1 VQGSDGWIAF
11 RFEHDGASEAAAA
24 LGLSKKV
31 PRNELLNIKHT
42 GLPKEFSAWAQEKI
56 LDHGHAVE
64 ALARPIVEEIIGED
78 LYPVT
83 CSDGRLSASCDG
95 LTLDDCIAFE
105 HKQWAAELAA
115 SVERKELP
123 KEHAPQCQQVLMVTG
138 AEKLI
143 FVVSDGTRDK
153 LVYMWVY
160 PDPAWFDRIRA
171 GWKQFNID
179 LADYEPPEVLPA
191 VVAAPT
197 LDLPAVSVRV
207 DGQIALIS
215 NLDVFGVA
223 LKGFIS
229 RIPAEPTTDQEFA
242 DCKDACKKLQTAQD
256 ALDAAEANAMGQI
269 ASFDEMKRTK
279 TLLWDLTRTTRLA
292 LEKLV
297 TAREAS
303 IKAAKVQDGKDK
315 LAEHI
320 AALNTRLGKP
330 YMPPIV
336 ADWAAAIKSLRTM
349 TSLQNAV
356 DTLIATKKI
365 EASAAADRIEA
376 NLNSLR
382 ELAANHT
389 FLFSDT
395 PAIIGKANDDLIS
408 LIKSRIADHA
418 AAEAKRIEAETAR
431 IREEERIKAEA
442 KAKADAEAKA
452 KAEAEAAAK
461 VQAEQDVAL
470 KAENDRIASLS
481 FKTADISPQS
491 SGAPRE
497 GMEPGRA
504 PEAYPFPAAA
514 LKLDAVLQTVAPAAV
529 REALSVAHSPLS
541 APTLSLG
548 KIGTRL
554 GFSLTADF
562 LRSIGFEPAGRERAA
577 VLYHESDWQAICT
590 ALLNHIDHA
599 RSHLQQAA

>member
-1 VQGSDGWIAF
+1 VQGSDDWIAF

-42 GLPKEFSAWAQEKI
+42 GLPKEFSAWVQEKI

-143 FVVSDGTRDK
+143 FVVSDGTRDN

-160 PDPAWFDRIRA
+160 PDPAWFERIRA
-171 GWKQFNID
+171 GWAQFNQD
-179 LADYEPPEVLPA
+179 LADYVLVETIAPI
-191 VVAAPT
+191 VASPT
-197 LDLPAVSVRV
+197 LNLPAVSVQV
-207 DGQIALIS
+207 QGSIALIS
-215 NLDVFGVA
+215 NLDVFGAA
-223 LKGFIS
+223 LKGFIAK
-229 RIPAEPTTDQEFA
+229 IPEKPSTDQEFA
-242 DCKDACKKLQTAQD
+242 DCKSAIGKLQAAQD
-256 ALDAAEANAMGQI
+256 ALDAAEANALGQI
-269 ASFDEMKRTK
+269 ATFDEMRHTK
-279 TLLWDLTRTTRLA
+279 ALYFDLARITRLA

-297 TAREAS
+297 TQRE
-303 IKAAKVQDGKDK
+303 
-315 LAEHI
+315 
-320 AALNTRLGKP
+320 
-330 YMPPIV
+330 
-336 ADWAAAIKSLRTM
+336 AAIKVEITQKSKAIYDAHVESLKAETGGPWIVLPGPDFAGAIKNKRTVA
-349 TSLQNAV
+349 SLQNAV
-356 DTLIATKKI
+356 DTALANGKIAAD
-365 EASAAADRIEA
+365 ASAKNIRT
-376 NLNSLR
+376 NLACIR
-382 ELAANHT
+382 DYGIGYE
-389 FLFSDT
+389 FLFSDKLALISK
-395 PAIIGKANDDLIS
+395 PIDDLM
-408 LIKSRIADHA
+408 LLVRSRIADHK
-418 AAEAKRIEAETAR
+418 AAEAKRIADETAR
-431 IREEERIKAEA
+431 IREEERVKAEA
-442 KAKADAEAKA
+442 KAKADADAKA
-452 KAEAEAAAK
+452 KADAEAAVK
-461 VQAEQDVAL
+461 VQADQDAAR
-470 KAENDRIASLS
+470 KAAAPDPGKEMFEAMGIKVIDA
-481 FKTADISPQS
+481 TPQS
-491 SGAPRE
+491 SGAPRA

-504 PEAYPFPAAA
+504 PEAYSFPSRA
-514 LKLDAVLQTVAPAAV
+514 APA
-529 REALSVAHSPLS
+529 STPS
-541 APTLSLG
+541 APTLTLG

-562 LRSIGFEPAGRERAA
+562 LRGLGFEPVRERSA
-577 VLYHESDWQAICT
+577 VLFHESDWQAICT

>member
-365 EASAAADRIEA
+365 EASAAADRIEM

-382 ELAANHT
+382 ELAADHA
-389 FLFSDT
+389 FLFADT
-395 PAIIGKANDDLIS
+395 PAIVGKANDDLVA

-442 KAKADAEAKA
+442 KAKADADAKA
-452 KAEAEAAAK
+452 KEESAAAAK
-461 VQAEQDVAL
+461 LQAEQDAITKVERDAAPNPGKEML
-470 KAENDRIASLS
+470 EAIGVKVVDV
-481 FKTADISPQS
+481 TPQG
-491 SGAPRE
+491 SGAPRA

-504 PEAYPFPAAA
+504 PEACSFPSRA
-514 LKLDAVLQTVAPAAV
+514 APA
-529 REALSVAHSPLS
+529 STPS
-541 APTLSLG
+541 APTLTLG
-548 KIGTRL
+548 KIGARL

-577 VLYHESDWQAICT
+577 VLYHEQDWQAICT